1 MPEGTKTIRET
12 EFTAKIYDLLHAY
25 ADQRRRT
32 IKVGHVVKVRPVWS
46 IKDARLRLER
56 LLGETPSA
64 SEWVAFE
71 HCLQE
76 LSGAHENGRTVLAS
90 SFGATLEMAREGTI
104 ELRQEGAVRTHL
116 HASAQVRVGPTRCGM
131 AESRLVGETRVRP
144 GQPMTKEKRMEPP
157 RLSLVPSSQESND
170 NGREDA
176 GDEPVRAAVLPR
188 NVAALPFADHRE
200 KLRILEALLFAA
212 SEPLDEAKLAGH
224 LTQGEDIGTLIE
236 ELRAFYAGRGV
247 NLVKVAGKWA
257 FRTADDLSYLLER
270 YATQE
275 RRLSKAALE
284 TLSIIAYHQP
294 VTRAEIEEIRG
305 VTTSAG
311 TLDILLETGWVRLRG
326 RRRAP
331 GRPVTYGTTDAFL
344 SHFGLEGIKDLP
356 GLAELRA
363 SGLLDGNLPPDFTVP
378 DPTDVA
384 ALMPDEL
391 PLEAA
396 EDEEDEALDDSE
408 DGEDRGSLARR
419 RGAR

>member
-1 MPEGTKTIRET
+1 
-12 EFTAKIYDLLHAY
+12 
-25 ADQRRRT
+25 
-32 IKVGHVVKVRPVWS
+32 
-46 IKDARLRLER
+46 
-56 LLGETPSA
+56 
-64 SEWVAFE
+64 
-71 HCLQE
+71 
-76 LSGAHENGRTVLAS
+76 
-90 SFGATLEMAREGTI
+90 
-104 ELRQEGAVRTHL
+104 
-116 HASAQVRVGPTRCGM
+116 
-131 AESRLVGETRVRP
+131 
-144 GQPMTKEKRMEPP
+144 MEPP
-157 RLSLVPSSQESND
+157 RLSLVPSSRESHD
-170 NGREDA
+170 HA
-176 GDEPVRAAVLPR
+176 ADETGEETPRVGSLPR

-212 SEPLDEAKLAGH
+212 AEPLDEAKLASH
-224 LTQGEDIGTLIE
+224 LAEGEDIGALIE

-257 FRTADDLSYLLER
+257 FRTAEDLSYLLER

-284 TLSIIAYHQP
+284 TLSIVAYHQP

-344 SHFGLEGIKDLP
+344 SHFGLESIKDLP

-363 SGLLDGNLPPDFTVP
+363 SGLLDGNLPPDFAVP
-378 DPTDVA
+378 EPTDVA

-391 PLEAA
+391 PLEADED
-396 EDEEDEALDDSE
+396 EDEEDDDE
-408 DGEDRGSLARR
+408 TGEDADEGDDLPDGEEPDKS
-419 RGAR
+419 